1 LVSEL
6 PSENVFGGFCVEKY
20 LDSTGS
26 PTATAAALV
35 NPALPEPV
43 SSCLYG
49 LLAPTWLG
57 ALTIAF
63 SLPFDGVPKG
73 GHHAIERFWARRK
86 QRSHC

>member
-1 LVSEL
+1 MSSKPSKKQKASEEL
-6 PSENVFGGFCVEKY
+6 A
-20 LDSTGS
+20 LDAEAA
-26 PTATAAALV
+26 PLATNALAT
-35 NPALPEPV
+35 N
-43 SSCLYG
+43 
-49 LLAPTWLG
+49 